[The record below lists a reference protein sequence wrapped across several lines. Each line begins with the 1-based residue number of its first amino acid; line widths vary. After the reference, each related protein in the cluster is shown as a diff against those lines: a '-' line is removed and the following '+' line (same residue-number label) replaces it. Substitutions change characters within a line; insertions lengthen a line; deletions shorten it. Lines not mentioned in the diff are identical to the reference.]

1 MLPLLGGGTSGVFG
15 KGEIMYQPTDLK
27 KGVVCQIDGKPYRV
41 IEYGQKVMG
50 RGGSIVNVKLK
61 NLLDGSVIPKTFKGQ
76 DKIEPAEVN
85 NKVVQYLYRDGD
97 MFYFM
102 DPESFEQFEL
112 GADTVDTAAGYLK
125 EGNELNLQLFDGRVI
140 NVELPKNLYLEVT
153 YAEDV
158 VKGDTTSNVLKDAT
172 LETGITVK
180 VPAFIKVGD
189 IISVDTATGE
199 YRERKK

>member
-1 MLPLLGGGTSGVFG
+1 
-15 KGEIMYQPTDLK
+15 MYQPTDLK
-27 KGVVCQIDGKPYRV
+27 KGVVCQIDGKPFRV

-61 NLLDGSVIPKTFKGQ
+61 NLIDGSVIPKTFKGQ
-76 DKIEPAEVN
+76 DKIESAEVS
-85 NKVVQYLYRDGD
+85 NKSVQYLYKDGD
-97 MFYFM
+97 IFYFM
-102 DPESFEQFEL
+102 DPETFEQFEL
-112 GADTVDTAAGYLK
+112 QADIVDTAADYLK
-125 EGNELNLQLFDGRVI
+125 EGDSLNLQFFGEKVI

-158 VKGDTTSNVLKDAT
+158 VKGDTTSSVLKDAT
-172 LETGITVK
+172 LETGKTIK

-189 IISVDTATGE
+189 IISVDTATNE

>member
-1 MLPLLGGGTSGVFG
+1 
-15 KGEIMYQPTDLK
+15 MYQPTDLK
-27 KGVVCQIDGKPYRV
+27 KGTVCQIDGKPYRV
-41 IEYGQKVMG
+41 VEYGQKVMG

-61 NLLDGSVIPKTFKGQ
+61 NLIDGSVIPKTFKGQ

-85 NKVVQYLYRDGD
+85 KKTVQYLYRDD
-97 MFYFM
+97 ETFYFM

-112 GADTVDTAAGYLK
+112 NADIVDAAAGYLK
-125 EGNELNLQLFDGRVI
+125 EGNELSLQFFDGKVI

-158 VKGDTTSNVLKDAT
+158 VKGDTTSSVLKDAT

-189 IISVDTATGE
+189 VISVDTATGE
-199 YRERKK
+199 YRERKKD

>member
-1 MLPLLGGGTSGVFG
+1 
-15 KGEIMYQPTDLK
+15 MYQPTDLK
-27 KGVVCQIDGKPYRV
+27 KGTVCQIDGKPYRV

-61 NLLDGSVIPKTFKGQ
+61 NLIDGSVIPKTFKGQ
-76 DKIEPAEVN
+76 DKIERAEVT
-85 NKVVQYLYRDGD
+85 NKTVQYLYTDGTD
-97 MFYFM
+97 FHFM
-102 DPESFEQFEL
+102 DPENFEQFQLNPEI
-112 GADTVDTAAGYLK
+112 VDNAASYLK
-125 EGNELNLQLFDGRVI
+125 EGDELTLQFFADRVI

-158 VKGDTTSNVLKDAT
+158 VKGDTTSSVLKDAT
-172 LETGITVK
+172 LETGLIIK

-189 IISVDTATGE
+189 VVSVDTSTGE